1 MKLGGTNI
9 RQDAPGQYG
18 HHDWNGNADDVVADE
33 ADEES
38 MMQDGLRGQA
48 PGGATQDFDK
58 AYKNLVQQMLY

>member
-33 ADEES
+33 ADEDEAS
-38 MMQDGLRGQA
+38 SADEAEENEASTDEGE
-48 PGGATQDFDK
+48 ATSELE
-58 AYKNLVQQMLY
+58 LV